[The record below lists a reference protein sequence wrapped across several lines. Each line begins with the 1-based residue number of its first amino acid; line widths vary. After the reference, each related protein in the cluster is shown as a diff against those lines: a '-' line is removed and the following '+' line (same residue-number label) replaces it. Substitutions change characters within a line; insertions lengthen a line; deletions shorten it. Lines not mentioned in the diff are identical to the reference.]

1 MKSGENTAALKL
13 HFFPQSAKRGNA
25 VTNCAA
31 TNSTTHVSL
40 AQMLEKAVPEGQEQR
55 ISLREIMEGLGTR
68 SYGPLLFFFCLFEL
82 LPFIS
87 AIPGMYIVT
96 ASVVILL
103 SAQLM
108 IGREQPW
115 LPAWLLNVSLSRKPL
130 RDRLQRWSAWT
141 LWLDGMMKPRL
152 EYLVDPPFV
161 QGMAGLCIVF
171 ALAFFPLSPIP
182 ASEKVLVV
190 PVAFFALA
198 LMTRDGVLAIVG
210 FLIAGAS
217 IGGMIYFWG
226 DIWRAGMKALEYI
239 GL

>member
-1 MKSGENTAALKL
+1 M
-13 HFFPQSAKRGNA
+13 
-25 VTNCAA
+25 TNSAA
-31 TNSTTHVSL
+31 TNHALHDNL
-40 AQMLEKAVPEGQEQR
+40 AQMLDQAVPDAPQQKV
-55 ISLREIMEGLGTR
+55 SLREVRESLGAR
-68 SYGPLLFFFCLFEL
+68 AYGPLLFFFCLLEL

-108 IGREQPW
+108 MGREQPW

-130 RDRLQRWSAWT
+130 RDRLQRWSGWT
-141 LWLDGMMKPRL
+141 EWLDGMMKPRL
-152 EYLVDPPFV
+152 EFLVDPPFAQV
-161 QGMAGLCIVF
+161 MAALCIVF

-182 ASEKVLVV
+182 ASEKVLVI

-198 LMTRDGVLAIVG
+198 LMTRDGVLAILG
-210 FLIAGAS
+210 FLIATAS

-226 DIWRAGMKALEYI
+226 DIWRAGQKALEWV

>member
-1 MKSGENTAALKL
+1 
-13 HFFPQSAKRGNA
+13 

-31 TNSTTHVSL
+31 TNSAATNSTLRVSL
-40 AQMLEKAVPEGQEQR
+40 AQMLEQAVPEGKEQKV
-55 ISLREIMEGLGTR
+55 SLREMMESLGTR
-68 SYGPLLFFFCLFEL
+68 SYGPVLFFFCLLEL

-108 IGREQPW
+108 VGREQPW

-130 RDRLQRWSAWT
+130 RERLQRWSGWT
-141 LWLDGMMKPRL
+141 QWLDGMMRPRL
-152 EYLVDPPFV
+152 EFLVDPPFV
-161 QGMAGLCIVF
+161 QGMAALCIVF

-182 ASEKVLVV
+182 ASEKVLVI

-210 FLIAGAS
+210 FLIAATS
-217 IGGMIYFWG
+217 IAGMIYFWD
-226 DIWRAGMKALEYI
+226 DIWRAGHKALEWI